1 MFESNIFGIEGY
13 KSFAGETMGSGKV
26 VRNLFTVPMK
36 NMILLIVGLN
46 EEAHGY
52 EIMKEIE
59 NLTGGTWKPSHGNLY
74 TMLGKMV
81 EEGLL
86 EPREEFQG
94 RRRRVKYR
102 LTEKGWEWLRESNE
116 IALRSLY
123 LAVEYHERLREK
135 LRELGYGREITREA
149 VQRYIE
155 LLDDVISILQAKR
168 GGLIRTL
175 EELNSENKTKNALK
189 KGQNEG

>member
-1 MFESNIFGIEGY
+1 MFKSNISKATGY
-13 KSFAGETMGSGKV
+13 KSFVGETMASGKV

-46 EEAHGY
+46 GEAHGY
-52 EIMKEIE
+52 EIIKEIE

-74 TMLGKMV
+74 TMLGRMV
-81 EEGLL
+81 DEGLL

-94 RRRRVKYR
+94 KRRLVKYR
-102 LTEKGWEWLRESNE
+102 LTERGWEWLKESNE

-135 LRELGYGREITREA
+135 LRELGYGREVTKEA
-149 VQRYIE
+149 VEEYVR
-155 LLDDVISILQAKR
+155 LLDDVISILHAKR
-168 GGLIRTL
+168 EGLLRTL
-175 EELNSENKTKNALK
+175 EELNSEK
-189 KGQNEG
+189 KSENL